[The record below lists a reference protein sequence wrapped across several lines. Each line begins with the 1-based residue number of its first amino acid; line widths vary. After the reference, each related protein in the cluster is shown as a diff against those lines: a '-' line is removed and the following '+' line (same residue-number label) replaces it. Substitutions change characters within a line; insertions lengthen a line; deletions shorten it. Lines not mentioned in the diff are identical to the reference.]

1 MGRLASLSS
10 TLAKNALTH
19 AMEALK
25 DKDAGVRCAVVQTMG
40 QLMKAAPELQ
50 EKALPYVWDALKD
63 ERAVR
68 RAAVVTLR

>member
-1 MGRLASLSS
+1 M
-10 TLAKNALTH
+10 AKYALTH

-25 DKDAGVRCAVVQTMG
+25 DTDAGVRCAVVQTMG
-40 QLMKAAPELQ
+40 QLMKAAPDLQ